1 MTQRDD
7 TKMLKPHVWMLRQ
20 ALKHSGMTQEQF
32 AAHIGVK
39 RHTIRSILYQGT
51 KITPEMATKFESMLG
66 GSASFWMQL
75 QETTK

>member
-1 MTQRDD
+1 MTKRDN

-20 ALKHSGMTQEQF
+20 ALKERGMTQEQF
-32 AAHIGVK
+32 AMHIGVK

-51 KITPEMATKFESMLG
+51 KITPAMAAKFEALLG
-66 GSASFWMQL
+66 GDVSFWMQL

>member
-7 TKMLKPHVWMLRQ
+7 TKPLKPHVWMLRQ
-20 ALKHSGMTQEQF
+20 ALMERGMTQEQF
-32 AAHIGVK
+32 ATHIGVK

-51 KITPEMATKFESMLG
+51 KITPDMATKFESVLG